1 MNLLKT
7 KIFSRKPTAGKIRS
21 FFGFLKNNQV
31 KSEDLDQKLIYD
43 LSPKK
48 IPTGNQLK
56 HLNKYLNPRES
67 LIIKICLFLILI
79 NFIYLGITFINKH
92 LLFLPAV
99 GGSYIE
105 GVVGYPK
112 TINPLYAVNRDVDS
126 DLSRLIYSSLLKYNT
141 QGQLINDLAASL
153 SGAENNKEYLVK
165 IRDNVKWQ
173 NGENLTADDVI
184 FTINLIKNPDFRSP
198 LRASFAI
205 VEVEKIDNQT
215 IKFNLTEPYAPFPE
229 LLTFGVM
236 PKNLWENISPS
247 AISLAELNLKP
258 IGSGPY
264 KFKSLIKNSNGDL
277 KEYNLVANPDY
288 YGQKPYLKNIIFK
301 FFVDYQE
308 MIKAFNDNQ
317 LDGLSYLPINFRSE
331 LLAPNSVNFYELVRP
346 QIISLFFNSNK
357 NKVLGEKDIRVAL
370 TQSLDKD
377 KIITDIFSGVYKRAD
392 GPILESNPAY
402 NSQLK
407 KYNFNPGEAINVLQN
422 KLATTTITVIDSN
435 NNLALAQ
442 KIKEYWDLVGV
453 KTDLRIISSEQAGD
467 TIKNKDFEILLYGES
482 VGGDPDVYVF
492 WHSSQIGSKGLNLA
506 GYNNPEVDK
515 LLSEARAT
523 NNFSDRRQKYQKF
536 QEILTNDAPVIFLY
550 SPTYTYV
557 QNKKI
562 KGFVGTTI
570 IEPADRFSEV
580 STWYVKTIKKLAW

>member
-7 KIFSRKPTAGKIRS
+7 KIFSRKKTVEKIRS
-21 FFGFLKNNQV
+21 IFGYF
-31 KSEDLDQKLIYD
+31 KSKRAKQEELDQKLIYD
-43 LSPKK
+43 LSLKK
-48 IPTGNQLK
+48 IPTSQQLK

-67 LIIKICLFLILI
+67 LIIKICLFLILV
-79 NFIYLGITFINKH
+79 NFVYLGIVYINKH
-92 LLFLPAV
+92 LSFLPAT
-99 GGSYIE
+99 GGSYTE

-141 QGQLINDLAASL
+141 QGQLINDLAASF
-153 SGAENNKEYLVK
+153 SSSENNKEYIVI

-173 NGENLTADDVI
+173 NGENLTADDVV
-184 FTINLIKNPDFRSP
+184 FTVNLIKNSDFRSP
-198 LRASFAI
+198 LRAGLATA
-205 VEVEKIDNQT
+205 EVEKIDSQT
-215 IKFNLTEPYAPFPE
+215 IKFILAEPYAPFPE
-229 LLTFGVM
+229 LLTFGIM
-236 PKNLWENISPS
+236 PKSLWENISPS

-264 KFKSLIKNSNGDL
+264 KFKSLVKNSNGDL
-277 KEYNLVANPDY
+277 KEYNLVVNPDY
-288 YGQKPYLKNIIFK
+288 YGQKPYLKNIVFK
-301 FFVDYQE
+301 FFIDYQE
-308 MIKAFNDNQ
+308 MIKGFNDNQ

-346 QIISLFFNSNK
+346 QVISLFFNSSK
-357 NKVLGEKDIRVAL
+357 NKILAEKEVRVAL
-370 TQSLDKD
+370 NQSLDKD
-377 KIITDIFSGVYKRAD
+377 RLMTDIFSGIYKRAD
-392 GPILESNPAY
+392 GPILESNVVY

-407 KYNFNPGEAINVLQN
+407 KYNFNPGEAISILQN

-435 NNLALAQ
+435 NNLAIAQ
-442 KIKEYWDLVGV
+442 EIKGYWDKVGV
-453 KTDLRIISSEQAGD
+453 KTDLRVITSEQASD

-492 WHSSQIGSKGLNLA
+492 WHSSQIGPKGLNLA

-515 LLSEARAT
+515 LLTEARAT
-523 NNFSDRRQKYQKF
+523 TNFSERQQKYQKF

-570 IEPADRFSEV
+570 IEPADRFSEI
-580 STWYVKTIKKLAW
+580 SSWYVKTIKKLAW